1 MFKPN
6 EKSDRL
12 NYCKVLTCPEGYSL
26 DFALGT
32 TYSLDLET
40 LAAVC
45 FAFGVDSE
53 FSESMMNNPVI
64 LLNAFQKVSD
74 KILIFNEPG
83 QIHLPNKI
91 TQLDFL
97 LEKMV
102 VPVLLEK
109 DKTQNRYPAF
119 HPKVWVLRYV
129 NIDGEYLYRL
139 LVLSR
144 NLTFDRSWDFCFS
157 IDGIIDEDN
166 ESNGDTVSDFLDFL
180 LQHIP
185 DTLTNSEEKK
195 HILNE
200 LSNEV
205 RQVFFDTDHKDFSNF
220 VFMPLGIG
228 DKTYPVNDE
237 RLLNRYKNFDELV
250 VVSPFI
256 SNEIMEIFNQQGRNS
271 EKHKRT
277 LFTRD
282 FSLKKIGNK
291 NLGNLDVYTVKDTIY
306 EGEEIISED
315 SENDSVKQN
324 QDIHAKLYQLDYKKE
339 HYFYF
344 GSANATYNGFNK
356 NVEVLCRLDSDGY
369 TCSKF
374 KRDLIGDK
382 NNTAF
387 QKVDISSLEMESED
401 STKAISDRLEQGIK
415 EICHMKALGSVS
427 VIEEGKYN
435 LSLSIDIPAGFD
447 TTCFELGLFNSQKR
461 IALAAKTD
469 FADLDLME
477 LSEFYVIYAKAKD
490 ENGDEVSVERI
501 IKIPTSPIPEEREKN
516 VVKSIINSKDSFF
529 EYISYVLSDD
539 YILTAFENKNKQ
551 LLGLEH
557 NEHEEL
563 PAIYEKLL
571 KTCLL
576 DKTRIKDLQ
585 FVMDNIN
592 DKKIIPDEF
601 RNIYDVFI
609 KAMGGQI

>member
-12 NYCKVLTCPEGYSL
+12 NYCKALTCPEGYSL

-45 FAFGVDSE
+45 FSFGVDSE
-53 FSESMMNNPVI
+53 YSESMMNNPVI

-74 KILIFNEPG
+74 KILVFNEPG
-83 QIHLPNKI
+83 QIHLPIKI
-91 TQLDFL
+91 SQLDFL
-97 LEKMV
+97 LEKIV
-102 VPVLLEK
+102 VPVLLKK
-109 DKTQNRYPAF
+109 DESQKRYPAF
-119 HPKVWVLRYV
+119 HPKVWVIRYI

-157 IDGIIDEDN
+157 IDGKIDDN
-166 ESNGDTVSDFLDFL
+166 NQSNGKELSYFIDFLI
-180 LQHIP
+180 QNIP
-185 DTLTNSEEKK
+185 DSLTNSEQKK
-195 HILNE
+195 LILEN
-200 LSNEV
+200 LSNEI
-205 RQVFFDTDHKDFSNF
+205 RQVFFETNNKYFDNF

-228 DKTYPVNDE
+228 KKSYPVTEE
-237 RLLNRYKNFDELV
+237 RLLNRYKSFDELV
-250 VVSPFI
+250 VFSPFI
-256 SNEIMEIFNQQGRNS
+256 SNEVMETFNQQGRNPG
-271 EKHKRT
+271 KHKRT

-291 NLGNLDVYTVKDTIY
+291 NLTNFDVYTVKDTIY

-315 SENDSVKQN
+315 SEDKTEKQN

-356 NVEVLCRLDSDGY
+356 NVEVLCRLNSDGY

-382 NNTAF
+382 NNSAF
-387 QKVDISSLEMESED
+387 QKLDVSKLKIED
-401 STKAISDRLEQGIK
+401 DDKIKILTDKLEQSIK
-415 EICHMKALGSVS
+415 EICHMKSLGTVNET
-427 VIEEGKYN
+427 EEGKY
-435 LSLSIDIPAGFD
+435 SLKLNIEIPCDFD
-447 TTCFELGLFNSQKR
+447 KSYFEIGLFNSPKR
-461 IALAAKTD
+461 TAFSENIV
-469 FADLDLME
+469 FEDLELME
-477 LSEFYVIYAKAKD
+477 LSEFYIITAKD
-490 ENGDEVSVERI
+490 KIQNGEEVCIERI
-501 IKIPTSPIPEEREKN
+501 IKIQTSPIPETREQF
-516 VVKSIINSKDSFF
+516 VVKSIINNRESFF
-529 EYISYVLSDD
+529 EYISYVLTDD
-539 YILTAFENKNKQ
+539 YILTSFENKNKQ

-557 NEHEEL
+557 NEHEEI

-576 DKTRIKDLQ
+576 DNSRIKDLQ
-585 FVMDNIN
+585 FVMDNID
-592 DKKIIPDEF
+592 DKEIIPDDF
-601 RNIYDVFI
+601 RKLYKVFI
-609 KAMGGQI
+609 DAMGGQI